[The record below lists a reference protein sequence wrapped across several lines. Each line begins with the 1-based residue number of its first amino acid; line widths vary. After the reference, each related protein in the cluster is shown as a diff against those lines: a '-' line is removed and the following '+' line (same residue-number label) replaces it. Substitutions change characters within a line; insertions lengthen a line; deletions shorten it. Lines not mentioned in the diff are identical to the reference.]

1 MSINRVMVTGN
12 LTKDPDTRQVASGMT
27 VMTMRVA
34 VNDRR
39 KNSSTGQWEDSPNY
53 FDVVMFGSRAE
64 SLSRFVKKGTK
75 IAVDGKL
82 RWSEWE
88 NPAGEKRS
96 KIEIVADDVELLTP
110 REGGAGAT
118 YGGGGGGGSAASPG
132 PIEDLEGEEIP
143 F

>member
-12 LTKDPDTRQVASGMT
+12 LTKDPETRQVASGMT
-27 VMTMRVA
+27 VMTMRIA

-39 KNSSTGQWEDSPNY
+39 KNSSTGQWEDAPNY

-96 KIEIVADDVELLTP
+96 KVEIVADDVELLNP
-110 REGGAGAT
+110 REGGAGTT
-118 YGGGGGGGSAASPG
+118 YGGGGAASSG